1 MQAAQEIKTGKPFCL
16 ILLLN
21 VPATDA
27 TNGRRNP
34 QILNPSVRDG
44 RMVFNLRINT
54 FDPNNNQVITD
65 DSVLLYKQHS
75 SQWHSFGHV
84 ERLSKDKLAAGCE
97 NAPSSNLFL

>member
-34 QILNPSVRDG
+34 QILNRFVRDG

-65 DSVLLYKQHS
+65 DAVLLYKQHS
-75 SQWHSFGHV
+75 SH
-84 ERLSKDKLAAGCE
+84 
-97 NAPSSNLFL
+97 